1 MSASVVDDAARQ
13 AVWML
18 AGQLAVVLALTA
30 AGFAIHGGQT
40 ALSLLAGGGIG
51 LAGSTYLVIQMLRHG
66 GRATG
71 PGLAGV
77 FIAWGLKVALM
88 LSLLTLAF
96 RSGMFSPP
104 ALLAGLGAGLFS
116 NWVWLSVDRTKRTNT
131 RDGN

>member
-1 MSASVVDDAARQ
+1 MSAGVIDEAARQ

-18 AGQLAVVLALTA
+18 AGQLAVVLVLTV
-30 AGFAIHGGQT
+30 AGLAFGGGQI

-51 LAGSTYLVIQMLRHG
+51 LAGSAYLAIQMLRYG
-66 GRATG
+66 ARAKSTG
-71 PGLAGV
+71 LVGV
-77 FIAWGLKVALM
+77 FIAWGVKVALM

-96 RSGMFSPP
+96 RSGLFSPP

-116 NWVWLSVDRTKRTNT
+116 NWVWLSLDRTRRAST

>member
-18 AGQLAVVLALTA
+18 AGQLGVVLLLTA
-30 AGFAIHGGQT
+30 AGFVIAGGQT

-51 LAGSTYLVIQMLRHG
+51 LAGSAYLVIQMLRNG
-66 GRATG
+66 AGTKSTG
-71 PGLAGV
+71 MVGV
-77 FIAWGLKVALM
+77 FIAWGIKVALM

-96 RSGMFSPP
+96 RSGVFSPP

-116 NWVWLSVDRTKRTNT
+116 NWVWLSVDRTRQTST